1 MFWSKSFNKDKKIRF
16 QTAFLTDCENLFQR
30 IYVISTTV
38 SFDFCENVKIS
49 TRQETKQKLLMRN
62 QPSTRRQEHESGTRV
77 LRIATLTNNN
87 PMTLHLFNDV
97 DNRKRHICALI
108 RWVKAEQFSPR

>member
-1 MFWSKSFNKDKKIRF
+1 
-16 QTAFLTDCENLFQR
+16 
-30 IYVISTTV
+30 
-38 SFDFCENVKIS
+38 
-49 TRQETKQKLLMRN
+49 MRN

-87 PMTLHLFNDV
+87 PMTLHLFNGV

-108 RWVKAEQFSPR
+108 R

>member
-1 MFWSKSFNKDKKIRF
+1 
-16 QTAFLTDCENLFQR
+16 
-30 IYVISTTV
+30 
-38 SFDFCENVKIS
+38 
-49 TRQETKQKLLMRN
+49 MRN

-97 DNRKRHICALI
+97 DNRKRHICPLI
-108 RWVKAEQFSPR
+108 R